1 MEYSAGL
8 IQTAQSLHAIK
19 FLMNINKDMN
29 EKEKNQFE
37 NTSFKEQWLILIGK
51 KSIHIIINILIS

>member
-19 FLMNINKDMN
+19 FLMNINKDIN
-29 EKEKNQFE
+29 EKEKDQFE
-37 NTSFKEQWLILIGK
+37 NISFKEQWLILIGK